1 MAAGQALGRQP
12 RWTTVQPLHRE
23 SHALRGSGAPECQ
36 DIPALQEML
45 L

>member
-12 RWTTVQPLHRE
+12 RWTTVQPLHHK
-23 SHALRGSGAPECQ
+23 SHALGGSGAPEFQ

>member
-12 RWTTVQPLHRE
+12 RWTTVQPLHE
-23 SHALRGSGAPECQ
+23 KSHAPDGSGAPEFQ
-36 DIPALQEML
+36 AIPALQEML